1 MSMGSEIIS
10 TITEAF
16 QGTLEGSGTGIV
28 NFFQTLLQ
36 TSEGQMTA
44 LGIFA
49 LTFTGLGLA
58 VWMIRKLMRRV

>member
-1 MSMGSEIIS
+1 MGTEIIS
-10 TITEAF
+10 TITNGF
-16 QGTLEGSGTGIV
+16 QGTLEGTGSGIV

-44 LGIFA
+44 LGIFT

-58 VWMIRKLMRRV
+58 VWIIRKLMRRV

>member
-1 MSMGSEIIS
+1 MGSEIIS
-10 TITEAF
+10 TITNAF
-16 QGTLEGSGTGIV
+16 QETLEGSGTGIV